1 MEVRLSVFVSVFV
14 EQPLQSIDED
24 FLHMWPEWLVV
35 EDTLRMF
42 GGLNSDPYLS
52 GERFCAPIARPR
64 SSPYLHRWEDCW
76 GLCRP

>member
-35 EDTLRMF
+35 EDTLKDVRWLELRSISERRAF
-42 GGLNSDPYLS
+42 LCTNSS
-52 GERFCAPIARPR
+52 T
-64 SSPYLHRWEDCW
+64 
-76 GLCRP
+76 